1 MKKFFLIS
9 LVLLSIFTACNKDR
23 EFPDYKYTTVYF
35 PYQSPVRTI
44 VLGEDVF
51 DNTLDNQH
59 KFSVMATMGGVYEN
73 NKDIVL
79 SIAIDQNLG
88 AKLKFGTAT
97 GDSVYVLPSNYYTL
111 PKDAKIVI
119 PKGSFMGG
127 LEVQLTDA
135 FFQDP
140 NAIKNT
146 FVLPLKITSVTNAD
160 SVLVGRTTK
169 TSPDPRIAGD
179 WVVAPKNFT
188 LYAVKYINPYHG
200 FYLRRGVTDVKG
212 NGGNTALDTTIDYR
226 QPPRNPTTGEL
237 PPRNTYV
244 EKDQVVSLVTTALNQ
259 ASLSLNTRN
268 KGSMTDIP
276 FKAILNF
283 NNEGAVTFST
293 PAGATYTVSGTGT
306 LVKKGDMWGEQKRDV
321 LHLKY
326 QVNFGT
332 TTHSFTDTVV
342 MRDRGVK
349 METFTPFVV
358 N

>member
-1 MKKFFLIS
+1 MKKLFLIS
-9 LVLLSIFTACNKDR
+9 FVLIAVLSACNKDWS
-23 EFPDYKYTTVYF
+23 FPDYKYTSVYF
-35 PYQSPVRTI
+35 PYQSPVRTL
-44 VLGEDVF
+44 VLGEDIF

-59 KFSVMATMGGVYEN
+59 KFLVMATMGGVYEN
-73 NKDIVL
+73 EKDVAL
-79 SIAIDQNLG
+79 NLAVDPTLA

-119 PKGSFMGG
+119 PKGSLMGG

-140 NAIKNT
+140 KAIKNAY
-146 FVLPLKITSVTNAD
+146 VLPLKITSVTNAD
-160 SVLVGRTTK
+160 TVLSGSSLK
-169 TSPDPRIAGD
+169 TSPDPRQPGD
-179 WVVAPKNFT
+179 WTIAPKNFT
-188 LYAVKYINPYHG
+188 LYAIKYINPFHG
-200 FYLRRGVTDVKG
+200 FYLRRGITEVKG
-212 NGGNTALDTTIDYR
+212 NSGNTALDTTIAYHA
-226 QPPRNPTTGEL
+226 Q
-237 PPRNTYV
+237 YV

-259 ASLSLNTRN
+259 ASLSLNTRDR
-268 KGSMTDIP
+268 GSSTNVP
-276 FKAILNF
+276 FQAILNF
-283 NNEGAVTFST
+283 NNQGAVTFSA
-293 PAGATYTVSGTGT
+293 PAGATYTVSGSGT

-332 TTHSFTDTVV
+332 TTHSFTDTLVI
-342 MRDRGVK
+342 RDRGVK

>member
-1 MKKFFLIS
+1 MKKLFLIS
-9 LVLLSIFTACNKDR
+9 FVLVAVLTACNKDWS
-23 EFPDYKYTTVYF
+23 FPDYKYTTVYF
-35 PYQSPVRTI
+35 PYQSPVRTL

-59 KFSVMATMGGVYEN
+59 KFLVMATMGGVYEN
-73 NKDIVL
+73 KKDVVL
-79 SIAIDQNLG
+79 NIAVDPNLA
-88 AKLKFGTAT
+88 AKLKFGAA

-119 PKGSFMGG
+119 PKGSVMGG

-140 NAIKNT
+140 KAIKNT
-146 FVLPLKITSVTNAD
+146 YVLPLKITSVTNAD
-160 SVLVGRTTK
+160 SVLSGRTLNA
-169 TSPDPRIAGD
+169 SPDPRQPGD
-179 WVVAPKNFT
+179 WIVAPKNFT
-188 LYAVKYINPYHG
+188 LYAVKYINPLHG
-200 FYLRRGVTDVKG
+200 FYLRRGVTEVKG
-212 NGGNTALDTTIDYR
+212 NGGNTALDTTIKYHA
-226 QPPRNPTTGEL
+226 Q
-237 PPRNTYV
+237 YV
-244 EKDQVVSLVTTALNQ
+244 EKDQVVSLVTRALDEV
-259 ASLSLNTRN
+259 SLSLNTRN
-268 KGSMTDIP
+268 RGSSTNVP
-276 FKAILNF
+276 FQTILKF
-283 NNEGAVTFST
+283 NNQGDITISA
-293 PAGATYTVSGTGT
+293 PAAATYSVSGTGK

-349 METFTPFVV
+349 METFSPFVV